1 MLAFSNTLEEELL
14 AADTMVIGAPMHNFA
29 ISALLKAWIDQVVR
43 GGRTVLFNPNGP
55 QGPLAGKKELVITSR
70 GGSYRAGTPTA
81 QYDYQEPYLR
91 HILAFVGLTDA
102 TFIHAENQK
111 PGAWRILAGSSDGS
125 NSRGC
130 GRANR
135 SGRLAVTANQN
146 GWRQIAG
153 STGDPPRTAGAQ

>member
-1 MLAFSNTLEEELL
+1 VLAFSNTLEEELL

-111 PGAWRILAGSSDGS
+111 PGGLGESS
-125 NSRGC
+125 
-130 GRANR
+130 RAAAMAQIQEA
-135 SGRLAVTANQN
+135 AVEQTAAAVLQ
-146 GWRQIAG
+146 
-153 STGDPPRTAGAQ
+153 